1 MEARR
6 VQAQDKLVKE
16 AIEMFLNHSDSF
28 FTSAVFNLSSKT
40 RTEVGALMVK
50 ILAYD
55 APSVAALQAYIDT
68 QFADSYDFI
77 VN

>member
-1 MEARR
+1 ML
-6 VQAQDKLVKE
+6 QAQDKLVKE
-16 AIEMFLNHSDSF
+16 AIEMFLNNGDVF

-40 RTEVGALMVK
+40 RTEVGKLLVK

-55 APSVAALQAYIDT
+55 GNDLDGYIDT
-68 QFADSYDFI
+68 QFQDSYDFI